1 MKPSEQ
7 QIREATHAIWY
18 AHPSGVSTFSVCPCG
33 QGPARGG
40 RMCDKCAEEAL
51 AKLVGPTHAADYHK
65 AVKHIRQLES
75 EMVS

>member
-1 MKPSEQ
+1 MNKEYE
-7 QIREATHAIWY
+7 IRVAMRDLSY
-18 AHPSGVSTFSVCPCG
+18 CHPAAPATFSDCPCG
-33 QGPARGG
+33 EGPARGG
-40 RMCDKCAEEAL
+40 RMCAKCAEKAL